1 MTEDWF
7 DSGVGSV
14 SARAGESRSMEKRL
28 QRFLETSEK
37 SGRALE
43 ALGERVH
50 VRIGRRRV
58 AIVPV
63 EDLPRLEAYEDDED
77 VREVRAARAEA
88 KRKGTIPSDQAKGA
102 LGLERSA
109 HRTAGGDG
117 ADEEV
122 AKQET
127 ACGPPVATASGRR
140 VRVENGGRVV
150 GILISEETFALFR
163 RLLEAE
169 EDRLDV
175 VSARDVV
182 REPGSV
188 SLEELVD
195 ELGL

>member
-1 MTEDWF
+1 MTEDGF
-7 DSGVGSV
+7 DSGVGSA

-28 QRFLETSEK
+28 QRFLE
-37 SGRALE
+37 
-43 ALGERVH
+43 
-50 VRIGRRRV
+50 
-58 AIVPV
+58 
-63 EDLPRLEAYEDDED
+63 AYEHDED

-88 KRKGTIPSDQAKGA
+88 KRQGTIPSDQAKGA

-117 ADEEV
+117 ADVEV

-127 ACGPPVATASGRR
+127 ACRPLVAAARGRR
-140 VRVENGGRVV
+140 VCVENGGRVV
-150 GILISEETFALFR
+150 GILISKETFALFR

-175 VSARDVV
+175 ESARDAL